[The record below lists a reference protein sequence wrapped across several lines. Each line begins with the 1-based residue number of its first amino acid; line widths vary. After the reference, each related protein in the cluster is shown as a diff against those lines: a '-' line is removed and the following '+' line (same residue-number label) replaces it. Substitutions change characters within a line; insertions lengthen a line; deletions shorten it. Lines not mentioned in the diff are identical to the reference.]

1 MMEAADAVGGEDVY
15 IETTTESYGERIK
28 SSCGLTVLGILL
40 FIGAFP
46 FLYWNEGRAV
56 DRYNALN
63 EAEGQTTT
71 VSSLSIDPSNEGK
84 LLHFTADITTNE
96 GDLLTDPIFGAT
108 SDGLVLR
115 RNVEMYQWVEKRKTT
130 SKKNTGGS
138 KTTTTEYSYHK
149 EWRSKPVNSGSFK
162 KPQGHTNPSM
172 TYNGASW
179 TANPIYLGAFKLPTS
194 LTGRLSWSKSITVPK
209 MEDIIDPNVRA
220 KAVVKGNEFYFAS
233 DIAPSPP
240 TTPSTVNN
248 YYPPSTPVSNS
259 NPTNYVNS
267 NNQVPAG
274 SAVVRI
280 LSICI

>member
-84 LLHFTADITTNE
+84 LLHFTADITNE
-96 GDLLTDPIFGAT
+96 GDKLTDPIFGAT

-115 RNVEMYQWVEKRKTT
+115 RNVEMYQWVEKTKTT

-179 TANPIYLGAFKLPTS
+179 TANQINIGAFELPSS
-194 LTGRLSWSKSITVPK
+194 LTGRLSWSKSIPVPK
-209 MEDIIDPNVRA
+209 LDDIIDPNVRA

-267 NNQVPAG
+267 NNQVP
-274 SAVVRI
+274 VVRI
-280 LSICI
+280 LSILHNHDGI